1 MTTEAGERSAP
12 RVPLTRQR
20 IERVREM
27 IVDELEAAWLYDR
40 MAATAKDAQLAATLR
55 EMAASE
61 RDHAAH
67 WGGLIDDDSLIE
79 HPPAPSLRRRLLA
92 WHAAHG
98 GFDFV
103 VDQLRKEELID
114 IRKYQ
119 SDPDSGTLAQEEREH
134 RAALAAIEPGDEP
147 AELSRPS
154 ASSAGTFR
162 AALFGLNDGV
172 VSNLALV
179 AGVAGVAADSSA
191 ILVAG
196 IGGWLAGA
204 FSMAA
209 GEYISVRSQT
219 ELEERQLA
227 LEADELE
234 LDPEEEKRELEAIY
248 RAKGLSPELSRR
260 VADELMQDPTQALDA
275 MAREE
280 LGFDPRDLG
289 SPAGAAI
296 GSFLSF
302 SAGAIIPILPY
313 LAAAIGGWTPG
324 YVELA
329 VAVAAA
335 AAVLAAAGLL
345 SSVVTSR
352 HPLYAAGR
360 SVLIGLLATAVTFG
374 IGRLL
379 PLDI

>member
-1 MTTEAGERSAP
+1 MTAEAAKQSVP

-40 MAATAKDAQLAATLR
+40 MAEATGDARLIATLE

-67 WGGLIDDDSLIE
+67 WCDLIGDRSLLE

-92 WHAAHG
+92 WHARHW

-114 IRKYQ
+114 IRKYE

-134 RAALAAIEPGDEP
+134 RAALAAIEAGGDP
-147 AELSRPS
+147 AELPRGG

-179 AGVAGVAADSSA
+179 AGVAGVAADSNA

-209 GEYISVRSQT
+209 GEYVSVRSQT
-219 ELEERQLA
+219 ELEEQQLA

-234 LDPEEEKRELEAIY
+234 LDPEEEQRELVAIY
-248 RAKGLSPELSRR
+248 RAKGLSPRLAEQ
-260 VADELMQDPTQALDA
+260 VAAELMQNPTQALHT

-280 LGFDPRDLG
+280 PGFDPQDLG
-289 SPAGAAI
+289 SPAAAAA

-302 SAGAIIPILPY
+302 SAGALVPILPY
-313 LAAAIGGWTPG
+313 IAAALGGWTVG

-329 VAVAAA
+329 AAIA
-335 AAVLAAAGLL
+335 IGATVLAVAGLL

-352 HPLYAAGR
+352 HPLYAGAR
-360 SVLIGLLATAVTFG
+360 SVAIGLLATAATFG

-379 PLDI
+379 PLDL

>member
-1 MTTEAGERSAP
+1 MAIETGERAVP

-20 IERVREM
+20 VERVREM

-61 RDHAAH
+61 REHAAH
-67 WGGLIDDDSLIE
+67 WGGLIDDRSLIE
-79 HPPAPSLRRRLLA
+79 DPPAPSLRRRLLA

-103 VDQLRKEELID
+103 VDQLRREELID

-134 RAALAAIEPGDEP
+134 RAALAAIEPGDDP
-147 AELSRPS
+147 AELSKSS

-162 AALFGLNDGV
+162 AALFGLNDGI

-179 AGVAGVAADSSA
+179 AGVAGVAADSGA

-234 LDPEEEKRELEAIY
+234 LDPEEEQRELEAIY
-248 RAKGLSPELSRR
+248 RAKGLSPELAGR
-260 VADELMQDPTQALDA
+260 VAEELMQNPTQALDA

-289 SPAGAAI
+289 SPAAAAI

-302 SAGAIIPILPY
+302 SAGAIVPILPY

-324 YVELA
+324 YLELA
-329 VAVAAA
+329 IAAAVAAA
-335 AAVLAAAGLL
+335 LLGAAGLL

-379 PLDI
+379 PLDL

>member
-1 MTTEAGERSAP
+1 MDGRSVVP

-20 IERVREM
+20 VERVREM

-40 MAATAKDAQLAATLR
+40 MAESTDDAALIGTLR

-67 WGGLIDDDSLIE
+67 WCALIDDRTLLETPLS
-79 HPPAPSLRRRLLA
+79 PSLRRRLLA
-92 WHAAHG
+92 WYARRRG

-103 VDQLRKEELID
+103 VSQLRKEELVD

-119 SDPDSGTLAQEEREH
+119 ADPDSGSLAQEEREH
-134 RAALAAIEPGDEP
+134 RAALAAMESGGEP
-147 AELSRPS
+147 AELARSS
-154 ASSAGTFR
+154 ASSAGAFR

-172 VSNLALV
+172 VSNLALMAGI
-179 AGVAGVAADSSA
+179 AGVAVQSDAV
-191 ILVAG
+191 LVAG

-219 ELEERQLA
+219 ELEEHQLE

-234 LDPEEEKRELEAIY
+234 LDPEEEARELVSIY
-248 RAKGLSPELSRR
+248 RAKGLSPGLARQ
-260 VADELMQDPTQALDA
+260 VADEMMQNPTHTLQT

-280 LGFDPRDLG
+280 LGFDPQDLG
-289 SPAGAAI
+289 SPAAAAL

-302 SAGAIIPILPY
+302 SAGAIVPILPY
-313 LAAAIGGWTPG
+313 FAAALAGWRVGYAELAAA
-324 YVELA
+324 VALA
-329 VAVAAA
+329 AV
-335 AAVLAAAGLL
+335 VLAAGGLL
-345 SSVVTSR
+345 ASVVTSR
-352 HPLYAAGR
+352 HPLYASSR
-360 SVLIGLLATAVTFG
+360 SVFVGLAAAALTFG

-379 PLDI
+379 PFDL

>member
-134 RAALAAIEPGDEP
+134 RAALAAIEPGDDP
-147 AELSRPS
+147 AELSRAS

-296 GSFLSF
+296 GAFLSF

>member
-79 HPPAPSLRRRLLA
+79 HPPAVSLRRRLLA

-103 VDQLRKEELID
+103 VDQLRKEELVD

>member
-1 MTTEAGERSAP
+1 MSAEAAKQPVP

-40 MAATAKDAQLAATLR
+40 MAEATGDARLIAALK

-67 WGGLIDDDSLIE
+67 WCDLIGDRSLLE

-92 WHAAHG
+92 WHARHR

-114 IRKYQ
+114 IRRYQ

-134 RAALAAIEPGDEP
+134 RATLAAIEAGDAP
-147 AELSRPS
+147 AELSRS
-154 ASSAGTFR
+154 GASSAGTFR

-179 AGVAGVAADSSA
+179 AGVAGVAADSNA

-209 GEYISVRSQT
+209 GEYVSVRSQT
-219 ELEERQLA
+219 ELEEQQLA
-227 LEADELE
+227 HEADELE
-234 LDPEEEKRELEAIY
+234 LDPDEEQRELVAIY
-248 RAKGLSPELSRR
+248 RSKGLSPALAEQ
-260 VADELMQDPTQALDA
+260 VAAELMQNPTQALHT

-280 LGFDPRDLG
+280 LGFDPQDLG
-289 SPAGAAI
+289 SPVAAAA

-302 SAGAIIPILPY
+302 SAGALVPILPY
-313 LAAAIGGWTPG
+313 IAAALGGWTVG

-329 VAVAAA
+329 AAIA
-335 AAVLAAAGLL
+335 IGATVLAVAGLL

-352 HPLYAAGR
+352 HPLYASAR
-360 SVLIGLLATAVTFG
+360 SVAIGLLATAATFG

-379 PLDI
+379 PLDL